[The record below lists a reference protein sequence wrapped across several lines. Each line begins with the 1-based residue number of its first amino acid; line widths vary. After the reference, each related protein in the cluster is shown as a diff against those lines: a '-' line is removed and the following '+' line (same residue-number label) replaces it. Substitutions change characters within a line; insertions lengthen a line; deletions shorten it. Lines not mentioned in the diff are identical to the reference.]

1 MDAFYPFMVRPFQP
15 AEPGGKLISPVSRYV
30 RISRDEHHH
39 YARMGWRAYQQRA
52 NSQEGSQ
59 DGSQQHPDAEP
70 TLLQTTHAETPEAE
84 QHPDADGHL
93 DIYI

>member
-15 AEPGGKLISPVSRYV
+15 AEPGGKLIAPVSRYV

-39 YARMGWRAYQQRA
+39 YARMGWRAYQQQP
-52 NSQEGSQ
+52 NSQEYFQEGSQ
-59 DGSQQHPDAEP
+59 QQTDAEP
-70 TLLQTTHAETPEAE
+70 TLRQTTHAETPEAE
-84 QHPDADGHL
+84 QHADADGHL